1 VPPPQ
6 EDWQGSPLTSLLL
19 QHGRGRG
26 KTPLDSPLSTGP
38 RRPMSKNLFHFA
50 ANAACTVA
58 VGGNFLP
65 LHLRYGLSLPCPV
78 PYRRQARDD
87 SLRACTVA
95 VGGKHGRGR
104 GKTRSRSGENTV
116 AVGGKFTLEICTV
129 AVARSADSCTC
140 VLCRSPV
147 SSGRNDS
154 PLIAESQGYFL
165 FPITMVCFAK
175 PHHTVEFAATR
186 ENR

>member
-1 VPPPQ
+1 MPLPQ
-6 EDWQGSPLTSLLL
+6 EDRRGSPLTSLLL

-26 KTPLDSPLSTGP
+26 KTPLDAPLSTGP
-38 RRPMSKNLFHFA
+38 RRPMSKNLSHFG

-58 VGGNFLP
+58 VGGNFLS
-65 LHLRYGLSLPCPV
+65 LYLRYGLSLPCPA
-78 PYRRQARDD
+78 PFRRQARDD
-87 SLRACTVA
+87 SPRACTVA

-116 AVGGKFTLEICTV
+116 AVGGKFTLETR
-129 AVARSADSCTC
+129 AVAAVRSADSRTC

-154 PLIAESQGYFL
+154 PLLQRVRGISCSQLLWCGL
-165 FPITMVCFAK
+165 LSHSIP
-175 PHHTVEFAATR
+175 
-186 ENR
+186 